1 MGNGELRVDS
11 GTLRRAARDLDQ
23 AVDQLDAHLT
33 ALENELAGFGAP
45 WGSDEIGMLI
55 QDAYESIV
63 DIAMNCFNSNI
74 EELESVL
81 AGLENMAAQYEAAER
96 NSVVE
101 VNRVR
106 EFL

>member
-1 MGNGELRVDS
+1 
-11 GTLRRAARDLDQ
+11 
-23 AVDQLDAHLT
+23 
-33 ALENELAGFGAP
+33 
-45 WGSDEIGMLI
+45 MLI